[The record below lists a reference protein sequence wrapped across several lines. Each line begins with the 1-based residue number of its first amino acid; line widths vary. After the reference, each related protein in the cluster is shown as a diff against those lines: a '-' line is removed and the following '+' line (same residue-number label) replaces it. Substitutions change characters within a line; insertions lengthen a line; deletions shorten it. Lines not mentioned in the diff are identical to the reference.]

1 MKSGKRTWV
10 PAVFAVMVLVTS
22 TGVVWGNQSAPAALV
37 TAVEAYTRSSG
48 DSDKPD
54 FRHALF
60 DLNGDKQEDAIVLLI
75 GSYHCGSGGCTMLIF
90 QGTADGFETVSKS
103 TVTREPIRVS
113 NEKSQG
119 WNSLIVNTRG
129 GDMLM
134 RYAGKKYPLNP
145 STQPRATKAQIDAA
159 QILIK

>member
-1 MKSGKRTWV
+1 MKSGKDTWIRTV
-10 PAVFAVMVLVTS
+10 IAVLVFWTS
-22 TGVVWGNQSAPAALV
+22 AAVAWGNQSKPAALV
-37 TAVEAYTRSSG
+37 TAVEAYTKSSG

-90 QGTADGFETVSKS
+90 QGTPNGFETVSKS

-119 WNSLIVNTRG
+119 WNALIVNTRG

-145 STQPRATKAQIDAA
+145 STQPKATKAQVDAA
-159 QILIK
+159 RILIK